1 MTLDQLLRD
10 DIHTFDR
17 TNRRKGEIVL
27 EDDVW
32 MIAFHRGIVLL
43 GRETGSLRA
52 PYRVRRN

>member
-1 MTLDQLLRD
+1 MILDQLLRD

-32 MIAFHRGIVLL
+32 MIAFHGIVLL